1 MIGVIGLNIIGLL
14 FRVTVAV
21 IRVGLRSLVSAWVR
35 IGLLKQS

>member
-1 MIGVIGLNIIGLL
+1 MIGVIGLKIIGLL

-21 IRVGLRSLVSAWVR
+21 IRVWLRSLVSAGVR